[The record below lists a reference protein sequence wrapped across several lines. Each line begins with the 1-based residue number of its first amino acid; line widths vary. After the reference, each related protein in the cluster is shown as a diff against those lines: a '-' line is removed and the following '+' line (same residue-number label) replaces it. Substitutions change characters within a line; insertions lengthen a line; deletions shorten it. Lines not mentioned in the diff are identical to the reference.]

1 MGESFDKTYPFFGF
15 LLGFVEFLVLF
26 PKGIHIF
33 GLLNENN
40 FVHVYIRTFTKYAKY
55 SIHLTVRQCMN
66 HESINRR

>member
-40 FVHVYIRTFTKYAKY
+40 FSPCINQDFHQ
-55 SIHLTVRQCMN
+55 VR
-66 HESINRR
+66 